1 MSLSRGQQVR
11 VVLQSCVFYWVL
23 LLARRHVPTGTPPPV
38 GPSIN
43 WCESLLSAN
52 LISPPSLSASLSR
65 LGLASS
71 RLSTHIKRTPCVP
84 PYMSPRPI
92 LKPRLELPTEEPPA
106 EPFPFA
112 ACPSLLR
119 TPRVHFPPTPTL
131 TSTFTTHSSSA
142 YDRTPVVVAPNTC
155 ALPGRHERELFI
167 DNNTAGCERRGSEPP
182 LATTT
187 THSRTRKPTP
197 KGSYFHPCAY
207 EACTPEPCPS
217 SLWSSPGHSPPPPF
231 PPPPLIPDT
240 LHDLSSDSDSSSS
253 DSQVSTPTDDELDVA
268 SHRPMSMLYPPTT
281 NPASCTPPSPHHH
294 HNMNV
299 PVIPPHSYLSPE
311 GLTSSYSNHYH
322 LQSPATKE
330 RKAGK
335 RSNNNSEN
343 NQPRSPKLGPRQD
356 GIFKP
361 DQQYHH
367 HQQRSGFT
375 FPSLD
380 FEGCLGGF

>member
-1 MSLSRGQQVR
+1 MLCSNP
-11 VVLQSCVFYWVL
+11 VFFIGFCCWPGDTFR
-23 LLARRHVPTGTPPPV
+23 LALPPPV
-38 GPSIN
+38 GSSIN

-52 LISPPSLSASLSR
+52 LISSSSLSASLSR
-65 LGLASS
+65 LPGLASPPTQS
-71 RLSTHIKRTPCVP
+71 VLPCVP

-92 LKPRLELPTEEPPA
+92 LKPRLELPTEEPPV

-142 YDRTPVVVAPNTC
+142 YDRTPVVVSPNTC

-187 THSRTRKPTP
+187 TTHSRTRKPTP
-197 KGSYFHPCAY
+197 KGSYFHPRAY

-217 SLWSSPGHSPPPPF
+217 SLWSSP
-231 PPPPLIPDT
+231 
-240 LHDLSSDSDSSSS
+240 DSDSSSS

-281 NPASCTPPSPHHH
+281 NPCTPPSPHHH
-294 HNMNV
+294 HNTNV

-356 GIFKP
+356 GIFKL
-361 DQQYHH
+361 DQHHNHH